1 VTLSSLAGLLLLQA
15 DRSHRQFQA
24 IDRALAAGGHMQTI
38 FRSTISILAIL
49 AASGIAPALAQDLD
63 IGEVVVTANKTPT
76 EKSKVGS
83 TVTVITKKDIDK
95 ESKPTLNDYLTL
107 VPGLHVASPGGLGQE
122 SSLSMRGADK
132 KYIKTL
138 FNGIDI
144 SDPTSTQVQTPYQNL
159 LIGGIGSVEVL
170 KGSQSTLYGSDAIA
184 GVIGIST
191 LTGIEPGIHQEISGE
206 AGSRGT
212 YRGGYSLTGANDTG
226 KAALGIYGLDTA
238 GISAA
243 LVNGVPAVDSN
254 PSHLERDGFQDF
266 NVNFAGEKQITD
278 YFSVFGSA
286 LYINAKGDYDDSGN
300 PPTDNTHN
308 TFSTEQKAARLGFNL
323 DLLDGRLKNTFSV
336 QASQIDRGLDSV
348 TTFGPY
354 NADFRGKRIKAEYQ
368 GSFEASRWLTLQYGA
383 DYEKQSAHA
392 TDNYGADTNESF
404 NIGGLWSQA
413 IVAPIENLTLTAG
426 VRHDEH
432 SEFGGYTT
440 YRLTGSY
447 LLPEYGTRFHSS
459 YGTGFRSPSLYELY
473 DPYAGN
479 AALQPEQSKS
489 FDIGVEQTM
498 LGGRLV
504 GDITYFMLNTNNLI
518 DYDYSTSR
526 YVQLPGTTH
535 RDGIEVSLT
544 WAANSQLD
552 IGASYTYTHTRQPD
566 GERRPRIPEHDFAVS
581 ATYRPAEKWALTG
594 VVHTALNTMDRISP
608 SYGTFVDVP
617 LDDYVLV
624 DAKISY
630 KPTEATE
637 LYVRGENLLNQKYEV
652 VKGYGTPGLG
662 VFAGFKATF

>member
-1 VTLSSLAGLLLLQA
+1 
-15 DRSHRQFQA
+15 
-24 IDRALAAGGHMQTI
+24 MQI
-38 FRSTISILAIL
+38 NFRNTISVLAIL
-49 AASGIAPALAQDLD
+49 AASGAAPALAQDLD

-95 ESKPTLNDYLTL
+95 ESKATLNDYLTL
-107 VPGLHVASPGGLGQE
+107 VPGMNVSSPGGMGQE
-122 SSLSMRGADK
+122 SSLSLRGADK

-206 AGSRGT
+206 GGSFGT
-212 YRGGYSLTGANDTG
+212 WRGGYSLSGADDTG
-226 KAALGIYGLDTA
+226 KAVLGIYGLDTA

-243 LVNGVPAVDSN
+243 LVNGAPAVDSN

-266 NVNFAGEKQITD
+266 NINFAGEKQITD
-278 YFSVFGSA
+278 YFSVFGAA

-300 PPTDNTHN
+300 PPTDNTFN
-308 TFSTEQKAARLGFNL
+308 RFDTQQKAARLGFNL
-323 DLLDGRLKNTFSV
+323 DLLDGRLKNTFAV
-336 QASQIDRGLDSV
+336 QASQIDRGLNSV
-348 TTFGPY
+348 SIFGPY
-354 NADFRGKRIKAEYQ
+354 DADFRGERTKAEYQ

-383 DYEKQSAHA
+383 DYERQSAHA
-392 TDNYGADTNESF
+392 TDNFGTDTNESF
-404 NIGGLWSQA
+404 SIGGLWGQA
-413 IVAPIENLTLTAG
+413 VVSPVENLTLTAG
-426 VRHDEH
+426 LRHDEH
-432 SEFGGYTT
+432 SEFGGHTT

-447 LLPEYGTRFHSS
+447 SLPDYGTRFHSS

-473 DPYAGN
+473 DPFAGN
-479 AALQPEQSKS
+479 SALRPEESKS
-489 FDIGVEQTM
+489 FDIGVEQTF
-498 LGGRLV
+498 LDGRFV
-504 GDITYFMLNTNNLI
+504 GDVTYFMLDTDNLI
-518 DYDYSTSR
+518 DYDYTTSR

-535 RDGIEVSLT
+535 RNGVEVSLS
-544 WAANSQLD
+544 WAATSWLD
-552 IGASYTYTHTRQPD
+552 LGASYTYTHTRQPD
-566 GERRPRIPEHDFAVS
+566 GERRPRIPEHDFAIA
-581 ATYRPAEKWALTG
+581 ATVRPAEKWAVTG
-594 VVHTALNTMDRISP
+594 VVHTVLNTVDRISP
-608 SYGTFVDVP
+608 SFGTFVNVP

-624 DAKISY
+624 DAKVSY

-637 LYVRGENLLNQKYEV
+637 IYVRGENLLDQKYEV

>member
-1 VTLSSLAGLLLLQA
+1 
-15 DRSHRQFQA
+15 
-24 IDRALAAGGHMQTI
+24 MQI
-38 FRSTISILAIL
+38 NFRNTISVLAIL
-49 AASGIAPALAQDLD
+49 AASGAAPALAQDLD

-95 ESKPTLNDYLTL
+95 ESKATLNDYLTL
-107 VPGLHVASPGGLGQE
+107 VPGMNVSSPGGMGQE
-122 SSLSMRGADK
+122 SSLSLRGADK

-206 AGSRGT
+206 GGSFGT
-212 YRGGYSLTGANDTG
+212 WRGGYSLSGADDTG

-243 LVNGVPAVDSN
+243 LVNGAPAVDSN

-266 NVNFAGEKQITD
+266 NINFAGEKQITD
-278 YFSVFGSA
+278 YFSVFGAA

-300 PPTDNTHN
+300 PPTDNTFN
-308 TFSTEQKAARLGFNL
+308 RFDTQQKAARLGFNL
-323 DLLDGRLKNTFSV
+323 DLLDGRLKNTFAV
-336 QASQIDRGLDSV
+336 QASQIDRGLNSV
-348 TTFGPY
+348 SIFGPY
-354 NADFRGKRIKAEYQ
+354 DADFRGERTKAEYQ

-383 DYEKQSAHA
+383 DYERQSAHA
-392 TDNYGADTNESF
+392 TDNFGTDTNESF
-404 NIGGLWSQA
+404 NIGGLWGQA
-413 IVAPIENLTLTAG
+413 VVSPVENLTLTAG
-426 VRHDEH
+426 LRHDEH
-432 SEFGGYTT
+432 SEFGGHTT

-447 LLPEYGTRFHSS
+447 SLPDYGTRFHSS

-473 DPYAGN
+473 DPFAGN
-479 AALQPEQSKS
+479 SALRPEESKS
-489 FDIGVEQTM
+489 FDIGVEQTF
-498 LGGRLV
+498 LDGRFV
-504 GDITYFMLNTNNLI
+504 GDVTYFMLDTDNLI
-518 DYDYSTSR
+518 DYDYTTSR

-535 RDGIEVSLT
+535 RNGVEVSLS
-544 WAANSQLD
+544 WAATSWLD
-552 IGASYTYTHTRQPD
+552 LGASYTYTHTRQPD
-566 GERRPRIPEHDFAVS
+566 GERRPRIPEHDFAIA
-581 ATYRPAEKWALTG
+581 ATVRPAEKWAVTG
-594 VVHTALNTMDRISP
+594 VVHTVLNTVDRISP
-608 SYGTFVDVP
+608 SFGTFVNVP

-624 DAKISY
+624 DAKVSY

-637 LYVRGENLLNQKYEV
+637 IYLRGENLLDQKYEV

>member
-1 VTLSSLAGLLLLQA
+1 
-15 DRSHRQFQA
+15 
-24 IDRALAAGGHMQTI
+24 MQI
-38 FRSTISILAIL
+38 NFRNTISVLAIL
-49 AASGIAPALAQDLD
+49 AASGAAPALAQDLD

-95 ESKPTLNDYLTL
+95 ESKATLNDYLTL
-107 VPGLHVASPGGLGQE
+107 VPGMNVSSPGGMGQE
-122 SSLSMRGADK
+122 SSLSLRGADK

-206 AGSRGT
+206 GGSFGT
-212 YRGGYSLTGANDTG
+212 WRGGYSLSGADDTG

-243 LVNGVPAVDSN
+243 LVNGAPAVDSN

-266 NVNFAGEKQITD
+266 NINFAGEKQITD
-278 YFSVFGSA
+278 YFSVFGAA

-300 PPTDNTHN
+300 PPTDNTFN
-308 TFSTEQKAARLGFNL
+308 RFDTQQKAARLGFNL
-323 DLLDGRLKNTFSV
+323 DLLDGRLKNTFAV
-336 QASQIDRGLDSV
+336 QASQTDRGLNSV
-348 TTFGPY
+348 SIFGPY
-354 NADFRGKRIKAEYQ
+354 DADFRGERTKAEYQ

-383 DYEKQSAHA
+383 DYERQSAHA
-392 TDNYGADTNESF
+392 TDNFGTDTNESF
-404 NIGGLWSQA
+404 SIGGLWGQA
-413 IVAPIENLTLTAG
+413 VVSPVENLTLTAG
-426 VRHDEH
+426 LRHDEH
-432 SEFGGYTT
+432 SEFGGHTT

-447 LLPEYGTRFHSS
+447 SLPDYGTRFHSS

-473 DPYAGN
+473 DPFAGN
-479 AALQPEQSKS
+479 SALRPEESKS
-489 FDIGVEQTM
+489 FDIGVEQTF
-498 LGGRLV
+498 LDGRFV
-504 GDITYFMLNTNNLI
+504 GDVTYFMLDTDNLI
-518 DYDYSTSR
+518 DYDYTTSR

-535 RDGIEVSLT
+535 RNGVEVSLS
-544 WAANSQLD
+544 WAATSWLD
-552 IGASYTYTHTRQPD
+552 LGASYTYTHTRQPD
-566 GERRPRIPEHDFAVS
+566 GERRPRIPEHDFAIA
-581 ATYRPAEKWALTG
+581 ATVRPAEKWAVTG
-594 VVHTALNTMDRISP
+594 VVHTVLNTVDRISP
-608 SYGTFVDVP
+608 SFGTFVNVP

-624 DAKISY
+624 DAKVSY

-637 LYVRGENLLNQKYEV
+637 IYVRGENLLDQKYEV

>member
-1 VTLSSLAGLLLLQA
+1 MQINF
-15 DRSHRQFQA
+15 RNA
-24 IDRALAAGGHMQTI
+24 I
-38 FRSTISILAIL
+38 SVLAIL
-49 AASGIAPALAQDLD
+49 AASGAAPALAQDLD

-95 ESKPTLNDYLTL
+95 ESKATLNDYLTL
-107 VPGLHVASPGGLGQE
+107 VPGMNVSSPGGMGQE
-122 SSLSMRGADK
+122 SSLSLRGADK

-206 AGSRGT
+206 GGSFGT
-212 YRGGYSLTGANDTG
+212 WRGGYSLSGADDTG

-243 LVNGVPAVDSN
+243 LANGVPAVDSN

-266 NVNFAGEKQITD
+266 NINFAGEKQITD
-278 YFSVFGSA
+278 YFSVFGAA

-300 PPTDNTHN
+300 PPTDNTFN
-308 TFSTEQKAARLGFNL
+308 RFDTQQKAARLGFNL
-323 DLLDGRLKNTFSV
+323 DLLDGRLKNTFAV
-336 QASQIDRGLDSV
+336 QASQIDRGLNSV
-348 TTFGPY
+348 SIFGPY
-354 NADFRGKRIKAEYQ
+354 DADFRGERTKAEYQ

-383 DYEKQSAHA
+383 DYERQSAHA
-392 TDNYGADTNESF
+392 TDNFGTDTNESF
-404 NIGGLWSQA
+404 SIGGLWGQA
-413 IVAPIENLTLTAG
+413 VVSPVENLTLTAG
-426 VRHDEH
+426 LRHDEH
-432 SEFGGYTT
+432 SEFGGHTT

-447 LLPEYGTRFHSS
+447 SLPDYGTRFHSS

-473 DPYAGN
+473 DPFAGN
-479 AALQPEQSKS
+479 SALRPEESKS
-489 FDIGVEQTM
+489 FDIGVEQTF
-498 LGGRLV
+498 LDGRFV
-504 GDITYFMLNTNNLI
+504 GDVTYFMLDTDNLI
-518 DYDYSTSR
+518 DYDYTTSR

-535 RDGIEVSLT
+535 RNGVEVSLS
-544 WAANSQLD
+544 WAATSWLD
-552 IGASYTYTHTRQPD
+552 LGASYTYTHTRQPD
-566 GERRPRIPEHDFAVS
+566 GERRPRIPEHDFAIA
-581 ATYRPAEKWALTG
+581 ATVRPAEKWAVTG
-594 VVHTALNTMDRISP
+594 VVHTVLNTVDRISP
-608 SYGTFVDVP
+608 SFGTFVNVP

-624 DAKISY
+624 DAKVSY

-637 LYVRGENLLNQKYEV
+637 IYLRGENLLDQKYEV

>member
-1 VTLSSLAGLLLLQA
+1 
-15 DRSHRQFQA
+15 
-24 IDRALAAGGHMQTI
+24 MQI
-38 FRSTISILAIL
+38 NFRNTISVLAIL
-49 AASGIAPALAQDLD
+49 AASGAAPALAQDLD

-95 ESKPTLNDYLTL
+95 QSKATLNDYLTL
-107 VPGLHVASPGGLGQE
+107 VPGMNVSSPGGMGQE
-122 SSLSMRGADK
+122 SSLSLRGADK

-206 AGSRGT
+206 GGSFGT
-212 YRGGYSLTGANDTG
+212 WRGGYSLSGADDTG

-243 LVNGVPAVDSN
+243 LVNGAPAVDSN

-266 NVNFAGEKQITD
+266 NINFAGEKQITD
-278 YFSVFGSA
+278 YFSVFGAA

-300 PPTDNTHN
+300 PPTDNTFN
-308 TFSTEQKAARLGFNL
+308 RFDTQQKAARLGFNL
-323 DLLDGRLKNTFSV
+323 DLLDGRLKNTFAV
-336 QASQIDRGLDSV
+336 QASQIDRGLNSV
-348 TTFGPY
+348 SIFGPY
-354 NADFRGKRIKAEYQ
+354 DADFRGERTKAEYQ

-383 DYEKQSAHA
+383 DYERQSAHA
-392 TDNYGADTNESF
+392 TDNFGTDTNESF
-404 NIGGLWSQA
+404 SIGGLWGQA
-413 IVAPIENLTLTAG
+413 VVSPVENLTLTAG
-426 VRHDEH
+426 LRHDEH
-432 SEFGGYTT
+432 SEFGGHTT

-447 LLPEYGTRFHSS
+447 SLPDYGTRFHSS

-473 DPYAGN
+473 DPFAGN
-479 AALQPEQSKS
+479 SALRPEESKS
-489 FDIGVEQTM
+489 FDIGVEQTF
-498 LGGRLV
+498 LDGRFV
-504 GDITYFMLNTNNLI
+504 GDVTYFMLDTDNLI
-518 DYDYSTSR
+518 DYDYTTSR

-535 RDGIEVSLT
+535 RNGVEVSLS
-544 WAANSQLD
+544 WAATSWLD
-552 IGASYTYTHTRQPD
+552 LGASYTYTHTRQPD
-566 GERRPRIPEHDFAVS
+566 GERRPRIPEHDFAIA
-581 ATYRPAEKWALTG
+581 ATVRPAEKWTVTG
-594 VVHTALNTMDRISP
+594 VVHTVLNTVDRISP
-608 SYGTFVDVP
+608 SFGTFVNVP

-624 DAKISY
+624 DAKVSY

-637 LYVRGENLLNQKYEV
+637 IYLRGENLLDQKYEV

>member
-1 VTLSSLAGLLLLQA
+1 
-15 DRSHRQFQA
+15 
-24 IDRALAAGGHMQTI
+24 MQI
-38 FRSTISILAIL
+38 NFRNTISVLAIL
-49 AASGIAPALAQDLD
+49 AASGAAPALAQDLD

-95 ESKPTLNDYLTL
+95 ESKATLNDYLTL
-107 VPGLHVASPGGLGQE
+107 VPGMNVSSPGGMGQE
-122 SSLSMRGADK
+122 SSLSLRGADK

-206 AGSRGT
+206 GGSFGT
-212 YRGGYSLTGANDTG
+212 WRGGYSLSGADDTG

-243 LVNGVPAVDSN
+243 LVNGAPAVDSN
-254 PSHLERDGFQDF
+254 PSRLERDGFQDF
-266 NVNFAGEKQITD
+266 NINFAGEKQITD
-278 YFSVFGSA
+278 YFSVFGAA

-300 PPTDNTHN
+300 PPTDNTFN
-308 TFSTEQKAARLGFNL
+308 RFDTQQKAARLGFNL
-323 DLLDGRLKNTFSV
+323 DLLDGRLKNTFAV
-336 QASQIDRGLDSV
+336 QASQVDRGLNSV
-348 TTFGPY
+348 SIFGPY
-354 NADFRGKRIKAEYQ
+354 DADFRGERTKAEYQ

-383 DYEKQSAHA
+383 DYERQSAHA
-392 TDNYGADTNESF
+392 TDNFGTDTNESF
-404 NIGGLWSQA
+404 SIGGLWGQA
-413 IVAPIENLTLTAG
+413 VVSPVENLTLTAG
-426 VRHDEH
+426 LRHDEH
-432 SEFGGYTT
+432 SEFGGHTT

-447 LLPEYGTRFHSS
+447 SLPDYGTRFHSS

-473 DPYAGN
+473 DPFAGN
-479 AALQPEQSKS
+479 SALRPEESKS
-489 FDIGVEQTM
+489 FDIGVEQTF
-498 LGGRLV
+498 LDGRFV
-504 GDITYFMLNTNNLI
+504 GDVTYFMLDTDNLI
-518 DYDYSTSR
+518 DYDYTTSR

-535 RDGIEVSLT
+535 RNGVEVSLS
-544 WAANSQLD
+544 WAATSWLD
-552 IGASYTYTHTRQPD
+552 LGASYTYTHTRQPD
-566 GERRPRIPEHDFAVS
+566 GERRPRIPEHDFAIA
-581 ATYRPAEKWALTG
+581 ATVRPAEKWAVTG
-594 VVHTALNTMDRISP
+594 VVHTVLNTVDRISP
-608 SYGTFVDVP
+608 SFGTFVNVP

-624 DAKISY
+624 DAKVSY

-637 LYVRGENLLNQKYEV
+637 IYLRGENLLDQKYEV

>member
-1 VTLSSLAGLLLLQA
+1 MQST
-15 DRSHRQFQA
+15 FQRTIA
-24 IDRALAAGGHMQTI
+24 VFAALAAAGAT
-38 FRSTISILAIL
+38 S
-49 AASGIAPALAQDLD
+49 ALAQDLD

-83 TVTVITKKDIDK
+83 TVTVVTKKEIDK
-95 ESKPTLNDYLTL
+95 QSKATLNDYLTL
-107 VPGLHVASPGGLGQE
+107 VPGMNVSSPGGMGQE
-122 SSLSMRGADK
+122 SSLSLRGADK

-191 LTGIEPGIHQEISGE
+191 LTGIEPGIHQEISAEG
-206 AGSRGT
+206 GSFGT
-212 YRGGYSLTGANDTG
+212 WRGGYSLSGADETG
-226 KAALGIYGLDTA
+226 KAAFGIYGLDTA

-243 LVNGVPAVDSN
+243 LVNGVPPVDSN
-254 PSHLERDGFQDF
+254 PSHLERDRFQDW

-286 LYINAKGDYDDSGN
+286 LYINARGDYDDSGN

-308 TFSTEQKAARLGFNL
+308 TFDTEQKAARLGFNL
-323 DLLDGRLKNTFSV
+323 DLMDGRLKNTFSV
-336 QASQIDRGLDSV
+336 QASQIDRGLDSLS
-348 TTFGPY
+348 TFGPY
-354 NADFRGKRIKAEYQ
+354 DADFRGERVKAEYQ

-383 DYEKQSAHA
+383 DYERQSAHA
-392 TDNYGADTNESF
+392 TDNFGTDTNESF
-404 NIGGLWSQA
+404 NIGGLWTQA
-413 IVAPIENLTLTAG
+413 VVSPTENLTLTAG
-426 VRHDEH
+426 LRHDEH

-447 LLPEYGTRFHSS
+447 LLPDHGTRLHSS
-459 YGTGFRSPSLYELY
+459 YGTGFRSPSLFELF
-473 DPYAGN
+473 DPFAGN
-479 AALQPEQSKS
+479 PDLRPEQSKS
-489 FDIGVEQTM
+489 FDFGVEQKF
-498 LGGRLV
+498 LDGRLV
-504 GDITYFMLNTNNLI
+504 GDVTYFMLDTDNLI
-518 DYDYSTSR
+518 DYDYATSH
-526 YVQLPGTTH
+526 YEQLPGTTR
-535 RDGIEVSLT
+535 RDGVEASLS
-544 WAANSQLD
+544 WAAAPWLD
-552 IGASYTYTHTRQPD
+552 LGASYTYTHTRQPD
-566 GERRPRIPEHDFAVS
+566 GERRPRIPEHDIAIA
-581 ATYRPAEKWALTG
+581 ATVTPAEKWAVTG
-594 VVHTALNTMDRISP
+594 VVHTVLNTLDRISP
-608 SYGTFVDVP
+608 SFGTFVDVP

-630 KPTEATE
+630 RPTDATE
-637 LYVRGENLLNQKYEV
+637 IYLRGENLLDQKYEV

>member
-1 VTLSSLAGLLLLQA
+1 MQSTF
-15 DRSHRQFQA
+15 HRTIAVFA
-24 IDRALAAGGHMQTI
+24 ALAAAGAT
-38 FRSTISILAIL
+38 S
-49 AASGIAPALAQDLD
+49 ALAQDLD

-83 TVTVITKKDIDK
+83 TVTVVTKKEIDK
-95 ESKPTLNDYLTL
+95 QSKATLNDYLTL
-107 VPGLHVASPGGLGQE
+107 VPGMNVSSPGGMGQE
-122 SSLSMRGADK
+122 SSLSLRGADK

-191 LTGIEPGIHQEISGE
+191 LTGIEPGIHQEISAEG
-206 AGSRGT
+206 GSFGT
-212 YRGGYSLTGANDTG
+212 WRGGYSLSGADETG

-243 LVNGVPAVDSN
+243 LVNGVPPVDSN
-254 PSHLERDGFQDF
+254 PSHLERDRFQDW

-278 YFSVFGSA
+278 YFSVFGAA
-286 LYINAKGDYDDSGN
+286 LYINARGDYDDSGN

-308 TFSTEQKAARLGFNL
+308 TFHTEQKAARLGFNL
-323 DLLDGRLKNTFSV
+323 DLMDGRLKNTFSV
-336 QASQIDRGLDSV
+336 QASQIDRGLDSLSI
-348 TTFGPY
+348 FGPY
-354 NADFRGKRIKAEYQ
+354 DADFRGERVKAEYQ

-383 DYEKQSAHA
+383 DYERQSAHA
-392 TDNYGADTNESF
+392 TDNFGTDTNESL
-404 NIGGLWSQA
+404 NIGGLWTQA
-413 IVAPIENLTLTAG
+413 VVSPTENLTLTAG
-426 VRHDEH
+426 LRHDEH

-447 LLPEYGTRFHSS
+447 LLPDHGTRLHSS
-459 YGTGFRSPSLYELY
+459 YGTGFRSPSLFELF
-473 DPYAGN
+473 DPFAGN
-479 AALQPEQSKS
+479 PDLRPEQSKS
-489 FDIGVEQTM
+489 FDFGVEQKF
-498 LGGRLV
+498 LDGRLI
-504 GDITYFMLNTNNLI
+504 GDVTFFMLDTDNLI
-518 DYDYSTSR
+518 DYDYATSH
-526 YVQLPGTTH
+526 YEQLPGTTR
-535 RDGIEVSLT
+535 RDGVEASLS
-544 WAANSQLD
+544 WAATPWLD
-552 IGASYTYTHTRQPD
+552 LGASYTYTHTRQPD
-566 GERRPRIPEHDFAVS
+566 GERRPRIPEHDIAIA
-581 ATYRPAEKWALTG
+581 ATVTPAEKWAVTG
-594 VVHTALNTMDRISP
+594 VVHTVLNTLDRISP
-608 SYGTFVDVP
+608 SFGTFVDVP

-630 KPTEATE
+630 KPTDATE
-637 LYVRGENLLNQKYEV
+637 IYLRGENLLDQKYEV